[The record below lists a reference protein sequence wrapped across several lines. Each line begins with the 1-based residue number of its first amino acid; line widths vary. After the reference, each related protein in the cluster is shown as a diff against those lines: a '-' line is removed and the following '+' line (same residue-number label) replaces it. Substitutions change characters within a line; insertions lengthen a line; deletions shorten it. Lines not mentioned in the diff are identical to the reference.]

1 MIDQAL
7 LFAKK
12 TCSFIELSKCAEKY
26 NGRSGRKGI
35 IMEQKITAK
44 MIGENIR
51 RLRLQYG
58 ETQEEL
64 GELIGYGA
72 TTIANYESGY
82 RMPDLE
88 TFFIIAEHYHASLE
102 DFTYREGLA
111 H

>member
-1 MIDQAL
+1 MKQ
-7 LFAKK
+7 K
-12 TCSFIELSKCAEKY
+12 T
-26 NGRSGRKGI
+26 
-35 IMEQKITAK
+35 TAK

-72 TTIANYESGY
+72 TTVANYESGY

-88 TFFIIAEHYHASLE
+88 TFFYDCRALSCITRRLHI
-102 DFTYREGLA
+102 T
-111 H
+111 